1 MSSALTPGLQVSECA
16 RISRHRDLPVKG
28 TILVQV
34 GDRVSASQRVGE
46 ASLQGDLYI
55 LRVPEKMGIEP
66 FEVMRGIRVSAGQQ
80 VAEGEVLCEHSG
92 LFGLF
97 RSKFSSPYSGMVEFI
112 TERTGHIGLRLPPR
126 PFEINA
132 YLSGVVTRIDPGK
145 SVTIESVGPFV
156 QGIFGVGGERQGTL
170 HCLPVS
176 ENGIITIDALPA
188 DCSGMILAG
197 GRAPSADVVR
207 AAAARGAHGFITG
220 SIDDRALAAYLGY
233 DIGIALTGDED
244 ISMTLIIT
252 EGFGEIPMGV
262 RSWNLFSKFNGV
274 SASINGATQVRAG
287 AVRPEIV
294 LFPERIATTAA
305 ASSSVGK
312 SQSLSIGSK
321 IRIIRVPHFGITGE
335 ILELPPQ
342 MVQIETGAF
351 ARVLRVRLEDGN
363 VLTVPR
369 ANVELFE

>member
-66 FEVMRGIRVSAGQQ
+66 FEVMRGIRVSPGQQ
-80 VAEGEVLCEHSG
+80 VTEGEVLCEHSG

-97 RSKFSSPYSGMVEFI
+97 RSKFSSPYSGTVEFI
-112 TERTGHIGLRLPPR
+112 TERTGHVGLRLPPR

-156 QGIFGVGGERQGTL
+156 QGIFGVGGERQGIL
-170 HCLPVS
+170 HCLPIPEDGS
-176 ENGIITIDALPA
+176 ITIKDLPA
-188 DCSGMILAG
+188 DCTGKILAG

-207 AAAARGAHGFITG
+207 EAAARGAHGFITG
-220 SIDDRALAAYLGY
+220 SIDDRALAAFLGY

-252 EGFGEIPMGV
+252 EGFGEIPIGS
-262 RSWNLFSKFNGV
+262 RSWNLLSRLNGV
-274 SASINGATQVRAG
+274 AASINGATQVRAG

-294 LFPERIATTAA
+294 LFPDVTSRSNQV
-305 ASSSVGK
+305 SSTP
-312 SQSLSIGSK
+312 QSLSIGTR
-321 IRIIRVPHFGITGE
+321 IRMIRVPYFGVTAE
-335 ILELPPQ
+335 IVELPAQ
-342 MVQIETGAF
+342 MVQVETGAF
-351 ARVLRVRLEDGN
+351 ARVLRARLESGE
-363 VLTVPR
+363 VVTVPR
-369 ANVELFE
+369 ANVELFS